1 MSLTQ
6 ERLAVVDL
14 GSNSFRLVVFMA
26 DGGWWRRTD
35 EIYEP
40 VRIGEGLAASGRLG
54 EQPMR
59 RALATLDVFDH
70 FCRAAGLGERAVDAV
85 ATSAIRDAENAGGF
99 LALARER
106 TSLPIRVL
114 SREQEARYGYL
125 AAVNSTTL
133 TDGCVLDLGG
143 GSLQL
148 VRVRDRCAHELGSW
162 RLGAVRMTERFL
174 PVNGPAKRR
183 QIDELREHVARE
195 LSQAEWLSR
204 AGPRLVG
211 IGGTVR
217 NLAVA
222 AQRASGLPSG
232 SVQAAIVSRDALEE
246 LVGRLAAL
254 PASAR
259 SSVPGIKP
267 ARADLI
273 LAGAIVVQGA
283 LLAGGFE
290 QMEVTEAGL
299 REGVF
304 FERLLA
310 GSGMRAQRVSPGSV
324 GSGMRAQ
331 RVSPGSVGS
340 GMRAQRVSPGSV
352 DRDPPLFADLRRT
365 SVLNLAAQY
374 HPDAAHT
381 DHVATLA
388 LAMFDELARLG
399 LHDGD
404 RVERELLW
412 AACMLHDIGMTVD
425 YDDHHKHSRYLILNG
440 GLPGYSPI
448 EVAIIAQAAR
458 YHRKGM
464 PDPGPLAALFGPGDA
479 ARLDRCAVL
488 LRLAEDLERSRDQLV
503 RGTRFKLIGAP
514 GIERSTD
521 PGSSVIAARAAAGS
535 SANGN
540 GGGIELRLIAAG
552 EPAVPRWA
560 ASRESELFARAF
572 HRELLVAA

>member
-1 MSLTQ
+1 MTQSQ
-6 ERLAVVDL
+6 ERLAVIDL

-26 DGGWWRRTD
+26 AGGWWRRTD

-40 VRIGEGLAASGRLG
+40 VRIGEGLAASGKLG
-54 EQPMR
+54 EEPMR

-70 FCRAAGLGERAVDAV
+70 FCRAAGLTQPVGSHARARRSRRSPGGDAVDAV
-85 ATSAIRDAENAGGF
+85 ATSAIRDAENADGF
-99 LALARER
+99 LELAREH

-148 VRVRDRCAHELGSW
+148 VRVADRLARELGSW

-174 PVNGPAKRR
+174 PANGPAKRR
-183 QIDELREHVARE
+183 QMDELRKYVAHE
-195 LSQAEWLSR
+195 LEQAEWLAR
-204 AGPRLVG
+204 TGPRLVG

-222 AQRASGLPSG
+222 AQRASGLPSNG
-232 SVQAAIVSRDALEE
+232 VQAAIVTSDALQE
-246 LVGRLAAL
+246 LVERLAAL
-254 PASAR
+254 PASER

-267 ARADLI
+267 VRADLI

-283 LLAGGFE
+283 LLAGGFDS
-290 QMEVTEAGL
+290 MEVTEAGL

-310 GSGMRAQRVSPGSV
+310 ERWPI
-324 GSGMRAQ
+324 
-331 RVSPGSVGS
+331 P
-340 GMRAQRVSPGSV
+340 
-352 DRDPPLFADLRRT
+352 DDHPPLFADLRRT

-374 HPDAAHT
+374 RPDVAHT

-412 AACMLHDIGMTVD
+412 AACVLHDIGMSVD

-448 EVAIIAQAAR
+448 EVAIVAQAAR

-464 PDPGPLAALFGPGDA
+464 PDPGPLAGLFGPGDA

-503 RGTRFKLIGAP
+503 R
-514 GIERSTD
+514 STHM
-521 PGSSVIAARAAAGS
+521 
-535 SANGN
+535 
-540 GGGIELRLIAAG
+540 ELRDGEVELQLITDG
-552 EPAVPRWA
+552 DPAVPRWA
-560 ASRESELFARAF
+560 AGRETEVFDRAF
-572 HRELLVAA
+572 HRRLSVAA